1 MPQGEFESHLIP
13 VDNFKH
19 AFTTSDHYEHHPSIL
34 HVPLGDEA
42 LGVHKVSSRTTHKLV
57 TPPSPLHKS
66 ADGHNAPETAW
77 EALYPKGSINPASEL
92 PGGFGFHLSGP
103 KEFAQ
108 ELARGAT
115 EAVFSYRMM
124 LQSDWEWVKG
134 GKLPGV
140 FGGVGDLSYSCT
152 GGRQQNRC
160 QCFNFRPMWRPNS
173 AGELYTYLPLTDT
186 NSSVLVNVPP
196 ESKANNDYGF
206 SVGRGSFHFDIAVG
220 RWVSIAFRVK
230 LNTSGYHNGEIQL
243 WVDGES
249 VMDIKGL
256 SICNAESARI
266 KGMHFQTFFG
276 GHDESWASPKDQKAW
291 FSDISGA
298 ILE

>member
-1 MPQGEFESHLIP
+1 MQFHLIP
-13 VDNFKH
+13 VDKLKH
-19 AFTTSDHYEHHPSIL
+19 AFTTSDHYKHHPSVQ
-34 HVPLGDEA
+34 HVPLDDGA
-42 LGVHKVSSRTTHKLV
+42 LGVHKVSPRTPHKLV
-57 TPPSPLHKS
+57 TPPPSLRQS
-66 ADGHNAPETAW
+66 ADGHDAPETAW
-77 EALYPKGSINPASEL
+77 EAIYPKGSINPASQF

-103 KEFAQ
+103 KEFA
-108 ELARGAT
+108 EHLARGAT

-124 LQSDWEWVKG
+124 LQPDWEWVKG

-152 GGRQQNRC
+152 GGRQENRC
-160 QCFNFRPMWRPNS
+160 QCFNLRPMWRAQS

-186 NSSVLVNVPP
+186 NSSVLINIPP
-196 ESKANNDYGF
+196 ASKENSDYGF

-220 RWVSIAFRVK
+220 CWVSIAFRVK
-230 LNTSGYHNGEIQL
+230 LNTYNHHNGEIQL
-243 WVDGES
+243 WVDGKS

-256 SICNAESARI
+256 VICDAENARI

-291 FSDISGA
+291 FADISGA